1 MGHSD
6 LARFS
11 VGAMSHRSLRSWLTI
26 VGIVIGIAA
35 IVSLVSIGYGLNGYI
50 NKQLES
56 FGSNFI
62 SISPGSPKTSGGMLG
77 MSPFAGTRASILT
90 TNDAAA
96 VKGVAGV
103 ESVYTVTA
111 TRFDVEYRGDTVGTA
126 VAGVSPGV
134 FRDFDKM
141 IKIEFG
147 RALTESDSHVVVI
160 GSKFAKDSYDREIEL
175 GRTLIIGNVSFRVV
189 GIMEKS
195 EGSPFPVDN
204 LVFMTPDDAR
214 TVMGSMKQEN
224 QVDMIMIRTQEG
236 ADPELIA
243 HDITLKLRNTR
254 HVTEDTQDFRVSTAA
269 SMMSSIGAIT
279 GAVSLFLGGIAAIAL
294 AVGGVGIANTMFMA
308 VTERTRD
315 IGVMKAIGAR
325 ERDILE
331 VFLIESG
338 LMGLIGG
345 IIGMLLGSVLSIG
358 MNAVGVPT
366 LLKPELLAFAVLFSL
381 VVGMVS
387 GFFPARKAAR
397 LQPVDALGFA

>member
-1 MGHSD
+1 
-6 LARFS
+6 
-11 VGAMSHRSLRSWLTI
+11 MSHRSLRSWLTI
-26 VGIVIGIAA
+26 LGIVIGIAA
-35 IVSLVSIGYGLNGYI
+35 IVALVSIGFGLNAYI

-62 SISPGSPKTSGGMLG
+62 SISAGSPKTSGGMLG
-77 MSPFAGTRASILT
+77 ASPFAGTHASTLT

-111 TRFDVEYRGDTVGTA
+111 SRFDVEYRGDTVGTA

-134 FRDFDKM
+134 FHDFDKM
-141 IKIEFG
+141 IKVEVG

-160 GSKFAKDSYDREIEL
+160 GSKFANESYERDIEL

-204 LVFMTPDDAR
+204 IVFMTPDDAR

-224 QVDMIMIRTQEG
+224 QVDMIMIRTLEG
-236 ADPELIA
+236 ANPELIA
-243 HDITLKLRNTR
+243 QDITLKLRNTR

-294 AVGGVGIANTMFMA
+294 AVGGVGIANTMFMT

-315 IGVMKAIGAR
+315 IGVMKAVGAK

-345 IIGMLLGSVLSIG
+345 IIGMLLGSAVSIG
-358 MNAVGVPT
+358 MNVVGVPT
-366 LLKPELLAFAVLFSL
+366 QLRPELLAFAVIFSL
-381 VVGMVS
+381 VVGMAS

-397 LQPVDALGFA
+397 LEPVQALGFA

>member
-6 LARFS
+6 LARLS
-11 VGAMSHRSLRSWLTI
+11 IGAMSHRSLRSWLTI

-62 SISPGSPKTSGGMLG
+62 SISAGSPKTGGGMFAG
-77 MSPFAGTRASILT
+77 SPFAGTRASILT

-103 ESVYTVTA
+103 ESVYTVTS
-111 TRFDVEYRGDTVGTA
+111 TRLDVEYRGETVGTA
-126 VAGVSPGV
+126 VSGVSPGA

-141 IKIEFG
+141 IKIASG
-147 RALTESDSHVVVI
+147 RSLTESDSHAVVI
-160 GSKFAKDSYDREIEL
+160 GSKFAKDSYDREVDL
-175 GRTLIIGNVSFRVV
+175 SRTLIIGNMSFRVV

-195 EGSPFPVDN
+195 EGSPFPVDSII
-204 LVFMTPDDAR
+204 FMTPGDAR

-236 ADPELIA
+236 ADPEQIA
-243 HDITLKLRNTR
+243 RDIILKLRNTR
-254 HVTEDTQDFRVSTAA
+254 HVTGDTQDFRVSTAS

-315 IGVMKAIGAR
+315 IGVMKAVGAR

-345 IIGMLLGSVLSIG
+345 IIGMLLGSAVSIG
-358 MNAVGVPT
+358 MNAFGLPT
-366 LLKPELLAFAVLFSL
+366 MLKPELLAFAVIFSL
-381 VVGMVS
+381 VVGMAS

-397 LQPVDALGFA
+397 LEPVDALGFA

>member
-1 MGHSD
+1 MGHRD
-6 LARFS
+6 LARHA

-26 VGIVIGIAA
+26 IGIVIGIAA

-62 SISPGSPKTSGGMLG
+62 SISAGSPKSSGGMLG
-77 MSPFAGTRASILT
+77 MSPVAGTRASILT

-96 VKGVAGV
+96 VNGVAGV

-111 TRFDVEYRGDTVGTA
+111 TRFDVEYRGETVGTA

-141 IKIEFG
+141 IKIEMG
-147 RALTESDSHVVVI
+147 RALTDSDSHVVII
-160 GSKFAKDSYDREIEL
+160 GSKFAKDTYDREIEL
-175 GRTLIIGNVSFRVV
+175 GRTLIIGNMSFRVV

-204 LVFMTPDDAR
+204 IVFMTPDDAR
-214 TVMGSMKQEN
+214 AVMGSMKQEN
-224 QVDMIMIRTQEG
+224 QVDMIMIRTLEG

-243 HDITLKLRNTR
+243 QDITLKLRNTR
-254 HVTEDTQDFRVSTAA
+254 HVTEDAQDFRVSTAA

-315 IGVMKAIGAR
+315 IGVMKAVGAR

-345 IIGMLLGSVLSIG
+345 IIGMLVGSALSIG
-358 MNAVGVPT
+358 MNSFGLPT
-366 LLKPELLAFAVLFSL
+366 MLKPELLAFSVIFSL
-381 VVGMVS
+381 AVGMAS

-397 LQPVDALGFA
+397 LEPVEALGFA